1 MAVARRKRK
10 LVEQRDRIL
19 GAARSL
25 FSTKSPDQVT
35 MSDVAELA
43 GVARATVFNHFNSK
57 HALLEAITEEMF
69 AYYAGMLEAAID
81 DRDSPTGAL
90 VLAMFSQMGTGI
102 EAFHGF
108 YKGIFREIAKIN
120 LGLDEGGHGERARER
135 ANRLLVDLFSRGIE
149 RGDIDGRHEPA
160 ALASAFEAIVNGTI
174 VHWLYDDASEPL
186 GQRMVRAAR
195 IFLGPVAVPAGG
207 ASDVELPVLVPDEA
221 IVQKLTAPKRPR
233 TTRR

>member
-1 MAVARRKRK
+1 MGSAKRKRK

-35 MSDVAELA
+35 MTDVAELA

-69 AYYAGMLEAAID
+69 AYYAGMLEAALD
-81 DRDSPTGAL
+81 DRDSSTGAL

-102 EAFHGF
+102 EAFHGY
-108 YKGIFREIAKIN
+108 YKGIFREIAKIQ
-120 LGLDEGGHGERARER
+120 LGLDEGGYGERARER
-135 ANRLLVDLFSRGIE
+135 ANRLLIDLFSRGIE
-149 RGDIDGRHEPA
+149 RGDVDKRHEPA

-174 VHWLYDDASEPL
+174 VHWLYDDATEPL
-186 GQRMVRAAR
+186 RIRMLGAAR
-195 IFLGPVAVPAGG
+195 IFLGP
-207 ASDVELPVLVPDEA
+207 
-221 IVQKLTAPKRPR
+221 
-233 TTRR
+233 

>member
-1 MAVARRKRK
+1 MGSVKRKRK
-10 LVEQRDRIL
+10 LVEQRERIL

-25 FSTKSPDQVT
+25 FSTKGPDQVT
-35 MSDVAELA
+35 MTDVAQHA

-69 AYYAGMLEAAID
+69 AYYAGMLETAIE
-81 DRDSPTGAL
+81 DRNSSTGAL
-90 VLAMFSQMGTGI
+90 VLALFSQMGRGI

-108 YKGIFREIAKIN
+108 YKGIFRELAKIN

-149 RGDIDGRHEPA
+149 RGDIDERHEPA

-186 GQRMVRAAR
+186 RLRMLRAAR
-195 IFLGPVAVPAGG
+195 IFLGPVAVPADD
-207 ASDVELPVLVPDEA
+207 AAEVEVPVLVPDEA
-221 IVQKLTAPKRPR
+221 IVQKLTLPKRPR

>member
-1 MAVARRKRK
+1 MGSVKRKRK
-10 LVEQRDRIL
+10 LVEQRERIL

-35 MSDVAELA
+35 MTDVAELA

-69 AYYAGMLEAAID
+69 AYYAGMLESAID
-81 DRDSPTGAL
+81 DRDSSTGAL
-90 VLAMFSQMGTGI
+90 VLALFAQMGTGI

-120 LGLDEGGHGERARER
+120 LGLDEGGYGERARER
-135 ANRLLVDLFSRGIE
+135 ANRLLTDLFSRGIE
-149 RGDIDGRHEPA
+149 RGDVDSRHEPA
-160 ALASAFEAIVNGTI
+160 ALASAFEAIVDGTI
-174 VHWLYDDASEPL
+174 VHWLFDDATEPL
-186 GQRMVRAAR
+186 RLRMLRAAR
-195 IFLGPVAVPAGG
+195 IFLGPVAVPSDEAPG
-207 ASDVELPVLVPDEA
+207 ADLPVLVPDDA
-221 IVQKLTAPKRPR
+221 IVQKLTLPKRPR